1 MEVMSI
7 IYVLTEDT
15 IGGIYMKEI
24 PLKDQFDFIGGT
36 SIKTIIVYTLLKAGL
51 YKIIK
56 STSGKIFIP
65 KIISAQWKS

>member
-1 MEVMSI
+1 
-7 IYVLTEDT
+7 
-15 IGGIYMKEI
+15 MKEI